1 MTLRLHAHLVSSDK
15 AFAERVRAMLLGRIE
30 CSIFAAAQ
38 DCLAELARHRPDLVM
53 IDFSLPNDGG
63 LDLHRSLRD
72 DFDFSDLYQLA
83 LCGQADF
90 AREGFAPDDFLIL
103 PAPDA
108 VFLRKMDLIEKVFA
122 DKAAVREQ
130 MAYAQNVAFTS
141 MSAMGELGVVM
152 QFLSRSFTC
161 HNVQSVASL
170 AVESLRQYEL
180 EGAIYLVWEGDR
192 FLLSTGGES
201 LPGDCETLI
210 AQRRPLGRLLEIERN
225 LSVNFEHVS
234 ILVTNLPQDDAQ
246 RLGRIRDNI
255 ATLAEGVESRVQGLL
270 LEHDNL
276 LKQQG
281 IRYAVSEIRDSV
293 INLDARQTADLLKSR
308 ELVNQ
313 VIDDFEQA
321 FLHMGMHSEQEN
333 LLIGDLVALRHKLAG
348 IVGQPGEAHEKLKVV
363 IAALETLA
371 GEVNAT

>member
-1 MTLRLHAHLVSSDK
+1 MTLRLHAHLVSADK

-38 DCLAELARHRPDLVM
+38 DCQAELARHRPDLVM

-63 LDLHRSLRD
+63 LELHRNLRD

-152 QFLSRSFTC
+152 QFLSKSFTC